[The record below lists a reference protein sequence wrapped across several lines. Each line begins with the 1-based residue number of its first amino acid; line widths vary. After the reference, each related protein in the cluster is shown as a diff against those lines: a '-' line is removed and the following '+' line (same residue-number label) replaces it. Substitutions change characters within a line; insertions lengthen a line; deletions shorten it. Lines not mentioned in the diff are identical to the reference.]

1 MVVHCCRKVQL
12 AFRGEGNTMMN
23 TLYSEDYDITSGSY
37 VDWMDSTSL
46 SYGSVNK
53 EAYLGG
59 EGNKVTCRINGN
71 NVDLKSHI
79 WKNNG
84 CSIQ

>member
-1 MVVHCCRKVQL
+1 
-12 AFRGEGNTMMN
+12 
-23 TLYSEDYDITSGSY
+23 
-37 VDWMDSTSL
+37 MDSTSL

-59 EGNKVTCRINGN
+59 EGNIMMAIVKVTCRINGN